1 MSQGTV
7 HFNGSHT
14 SHEHR
19 RANLQGPDAS
29 CLRGPVPVQANWTV
43 VGGVITF
50 SKEQDL
56 AQPEDEPIALMK
68 YAQTY
73 ARELE
78 RIV

>member
-1 MSQGTV
+1 M
-7 HFNGSHT
+7 HINGNHK

-19 RANLQGPDAS
+19 QANLQGPEAS
-29 CLRGPVPVQANWTV
+29 CLRGALPVQANWTV
-43 VGGVITF
+43 HGGVITF